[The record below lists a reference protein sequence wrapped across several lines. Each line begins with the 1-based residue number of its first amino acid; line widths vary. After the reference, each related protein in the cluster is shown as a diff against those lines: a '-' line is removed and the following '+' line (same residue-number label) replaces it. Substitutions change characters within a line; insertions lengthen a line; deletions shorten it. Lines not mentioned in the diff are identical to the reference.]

1 MTSLN
6 PYSVTCTEP
15 IDFNLYYF
23 YPNIVSIDTR
33 RSYCYHVTHII
44 NIFFVV
50 IDTSI
55 DLKVK

>member
-23 YPNIVSIDTR
+23 YPNIFSIDTR
-33 RSYCYHVTHII
+33 CSYCDSHYKHFLCC
-44 NIFFVV
+44 N
-50 IDTSI
+50 
-55 DLKVK
+55 